1 MKTKLLLLLLCV
13 YTLGYSQTYD
23 HTSYF
28 ISEIVPSPPNSSTAF
43 FNDSDNSSMEPYQ
56 TDTDAGIEYFE
67 FRGPANATIP
77 ANVYFIVVDGD
88 GDDSDVSSNI
98 GKVRES
104 INLSG
109 LQFGSNG
116 ILAIVADITMNTGT
130 GAVDLLGADIS
141 GTKFINP
148 FATDL
153 ATSDANVVT
162 IQLVA
167 DTIDWTDESPSD
179 GNNETLNNYNISSI
193 TPDIGYDGTF
203 NDQSATYM
211 IVQSATDPK
220 DEIVDTNE
228 DGVLDGA
235 ALTWTIYDSV
245 SILDDDD
252 ITTGNGEVGEFGY
265 GKIIFVEQLLSTDPL
280 LRFDSSLSPTIVTLN
295 QYPNYVAR
303 QGTSTGF
310 ACTVDA
316 VNNDD
321 WMAGRVNSVSYPDW
335 RFSSTGTRNV
345 PSTELTS
352 MNLSDFLGVT
362 YGEINV
368 SFQTL
373 SVEGNLV
380 SNFNIYP
387 NPAKGILY
395 IDSNTVE
402 VSSIKIYDLLG
413 KQVFSQNGLENN
425 ELNISSLNSGL
436 YLLKI
441 DTLEGAVNKK
451 IIVE

>member
-13 YTLGYSQTYD
+13 SFLGYSQTYD
-23 HTSYF
+23 HTTYF
-28 ISEIVPSPPNSSTAF
+28 ISEIIPSPPNSSTAF
-43 FNDSDNSSMEPYQ
+43 FNDSDNAAMEPYQ

-67 FRGPANATIP
+67 FRGPANGTIP
-77 ANVYFIVVDGD
+77 ANTYFIAIDGD
-88 GDDSDVSSNI
+88 GDDSDVGTNI
-98 GKVRES
+98 GKVREAVD
-104 INLSG
+104 LSG

-116 ILAIVADITMNTGT
+116 ILVIVVDITMNTGT

-148 FATDL
+148 YATDL
-153 ATSDANVVT
+153 AASDANVVT

-167 DTIDWTDESPSD
+167 DTIEWTDESPSD
-179 GNNETLNNYNISSI
+179 GTNETLNNYNVSSI

-203 NDQSATYM
+203 NDQSSTYM
-211 IVQSATDPK
+211 IVQSATNPK
-220 DEIVDTNE
+220 DAIVDSNE
-228 DGVLDGA
+228 DGVLDGD

-303 QGTSTGF
+303 QGTSSGF
-310 ACTVDA
+310 DCTTDA

-335 RFSSTGTRNV
+335 RFSGTGTRNV
-345 PSTELTS
+345 PSAELT
-352 MNLSDFLGVT
+352 NNNFSDFSGLT
-362 YGEINV
+362 YGEVNV
-368 SFQTL
+368 NFAPL
-373 SVEGNLV
+373 SVDENVV
-380 SNFNIYP
+380 SNFRIYP
-387 NPAKGILY
+387 NPANNFITIESNNLQISSVSLY
-395 IDSNTVE
+395 NI
-402 VSSIKIYDLLG
+402 LG
-413 KQVFSQNGLENN
+413 KRILSENRLKDN
-425 ELNISSLNSGL
+425 RLNISNVAAGM
-436 YLLKI
+436 YLMKI
-441 DTLEGAVNKK
+441 NAEDRTLTKK
-451 IIVE
+451 IVIK